1 MNYEFHVGDYVETYS
16 GAVGYIISIEDDA
29 FTWVNHTP
37 IRDGDD
43 VYSNV
48 EQRNF
53 YSSVKDLFVR
63 IGAYDFTKKEKKKIE
78 QLEKDLPIEM
88 KVGDKVAVMK
98 QYFDGNY
105 NTIIYSTKMIDK
117 INELVDAVNKLMDK
131 EDKND

>member
-53 YSSVKDLFVR
+53 YSSVKDLFARV
-63 IGAYDFTKKEKKKIE
+63 GAYDFTKKEKKKIE
-78 QLEKDLPIEM
+78 QLKKDLPLEM
-88 KVGDKVAVMK
+88 KVGDKVATMK
-98 QYFDGNY
+98 QYLDGNY

-117 INELVDAVNKLMDK
+117 INELVDAVNLLLDK
-131 EDKND
+131 STES

>member
-53 YSSVKDLFVR
+53 YSSVRDLFAR

-88 KVGDKVAVMK
+88 KVGDKVTIMK
-98 QYFDGNY
+98 QYSNGNY
-105 NTIIYSTKMIDK
+105 NTIIYNTKMIDK
-117 INELVDAVNKLMDK
+117 INEIVDAVNLLLDK
-131 EDKND
+131 STES

>member
-1 MNYEFHVGDYVETYS
+1 MNYEFHVGDYVETWS
-16 GAVGYIISIEDDA
+16 GAVGYIISVEDDA

-43 VYSNV
+43 VYFNV

-63 IGAYDFTKKEKKKIE
+63 IGAHDFTKKEKKIE
-78 QLEKDLPIEM
+78 NLTKPQWSMPVEDL
-88 KVGDKVAVMK
+88 
-98 QYFDGNY
+98 
-105 NTIIYSTKMIDK
+105 IDK

-131 EDKND
+131 ENKE

>member
-1 MNYEFHVGDYVETYS
+1 MNYEFHVGDYVETWS

-43 VYSNV
+43 AYFNV

-53 YSSVKDLFVR
+53 YSSVKDVFVR

-78 QLEKDLPIEM
+78 QLEKDLPVEM
-88 KVGDKVAVMK
+88 KVGDKVATMK

-117 INELVDAVNKLMDK
+117 INELVDAVNFLLDK
-131 EDKND
+131 STES

>member
-43 VYSNV
+43 VYFNV

-63 IGAYDFTKKEKKKIE
+63 IGAHDFTKKEKKIE
-78 QLEKDLPIEM
+78 NLTKPQWSMPVEDL
-88 KVGDKVAVMK
+88 
-98 QYFDGNY
+98 
-105 NTIIYSTKMIDK
+105 IDK
-117 INELVDAVNKLMDK
+117 INELVDAVNLLLDK
-131 EDKND
+131 STES

>member
-43 VYSNV
+43 VYFNV

-117 INELVDAVNKLMDK
+117 INEIVDAVNLLLDK
-131 EDKND
+131 STES

>member
-1 MNYEFHVGDYVETYS
+1 MNYEFHVGDYVETWS
-16 GAVGYIISIEDDA
+16 GAVGYIISVEDDA

-43 VYSNV
+43 VYFNV

-78 QLEKDLPIEM
+78 NLTKPQWSMPVEDL
-88 KVGDKVAVMK
+88 
-98 QYFDGNY
+98 
-105 NTIIYSTKMIDK
+105 IDK
-117 INELVDAVNKLMDK
+117 INELVDAVNLLLDK
-131 EDKND
+131 STES

>member
-37 IRDGDD
+37 IKDGDD
-43 VYSNV
+43 VYFNV

-63 IGAYDFTKKEKKKIE
+63 IGAYDFTKKEKKIKN
-78 QLEKDLPIEM
+78 LPCVTSTIDY
-88 KVGDKVAVMK
+88 GSNSWLIDKLVEAR
-98 QYFDGNY
+98 
-105 NTIIYSTKMIDK
+105 SK

-131 EDKND
+131 EDEE

>member
-16 GAVGYIISIEDDA
+16 GAVGYIISIEDNA

-43 VYSNV
+43 VYFNV

-53 YSSVKDLFVR
+53 YSSVRDLFAR

-78 QLEKDLPIEM
+78 MI
-88 KVGDKVAVMK
+88 
-98 QYFDGNY
+98 DGVD
-105 NTIIYSTKMIDK
+105 IDDPEDRCFIIDK
-117 INELVDAVNKLMDK
+117 INELVDTVNKLMDK
-131 EDKND
+131 EDSE

>member
-16 GAVGYIISIEDDA
+16 GAVGYIISVEDDA

-53 YSSVKDLFVR
+53 YSSVKDVFVR

-78 QLEKDLPIEM
+78 QLDKDLPVEGKYKDK
-88 KVGDKVAVMK
+88 KVMIK
-98 QYFDGNY
+98 QYLDDGYYTLVY
-105 NTIIYSTKMIDK
+105 NDKMIDK
-117 INELVDAVNKLMDK
+117 INELVDVVNLLLDK
-131 EDKND
+131 STES

>member
-53 YSSVKDLFVR
+53 YSSVKDMFAR

-78 QLEKDLPIEM
+78 PISDCNKHIFANAIKSDNQLVRVVSDDIL
-88 KVGDKVAVMK
+88 
-98 QYFDGNY
+98 N
-105 NTIIYSTKMIDK
+105 K
-117 INELVDAVNKLMDK
+117 INELVDAVNLLLDK
-131 EDKND
+131 STES

>member
-1 MNYEFHVGDYVETYS
+1 MSYEFHVGDYVETYS

-43 VYSNV
+43 VYFNV

-53 YSSVKDLFVR
+53 YSSVKDVFIR

-78 QLEKDLPIEM
+78 NLIINKTMFQYTGDGTSNTGADYTAVYENTKFQ
-88 KVGDKVAVMK
+88 DKV
-98 QYFDGNY
+98 
-105 NTIIYSTKMIDK
+105 IDK
-117 INELVDAVNKLMDK
+117 INELVDVVNLLLDK
-131 EDKND
+131 STES

>member
-37 IRDGDD
+37 IRDGDN

-53 YSSVKDLFVR
+53 YSSVKDMFAR

-78 QLEKDLPIEM
+78 QLEKALPIEI
-88 KVGDKVAVMK
+88 KVGDKVTIMK
-98 QYFDGNY
+98 QYFNGNY
-105 NTIIYSTKMIDK
+105 NTIIYNTKMIDK
-117 INELVDAVNKLMDK
+117 INEIVDAVNELRDK
-131 EDKND
+131 ENKE

>member
-16 GAVGYIISIEDDA
+16 GAVGYIISVEDDA

-53 YSSVKDLFVR
+53 YSSVRDLFARV
-63 IGAYDFTKKEKKKIE
+63 GAYDFTKKEKKKIE
-78 QLEKDLPIEM
+78 NLTKPQWSMPVEDL
-88 KVGDKVAVMK
+88 
-98 QYFDGNY
+98 
-105 NTIIYSTKMIDK
+105 IDK
-117 INELVDAVNKLMDK
+117 INELVDAVNFLLDK
-131 EDKND
+131 STES

>member
-16 GAVGYIISIEDDA
+16 GAVGYIISVEDDA

-43 VYSNV
+43 VYFNV

-78 QLEKDLPIEM
+78 NLTKPQWSMPVEDL
-88 KVGDKVAVMK
+88 
-98 QYFDGNY
+98 
-105 NTIIYSTKMIDK
+105 IDK
-117 INELVDAVNKLMDK
+117 INELVDAVNFLLDK
-131 EDKND
+131 STES

>member
-1 MNYEFHVGDYVETYS
+1 MNYEFHVGDYVETWS
-16 GAVGYIISIEDDA
+16 GAVGYIISVEDDA

-37 IRDGDD
+37 IRDGDNI
-43 VYSNV
+43 YYNV

-63 IGAYDFTKKEKKKIE
+63 IGTYDFTKKEKKKIE

-117 INELVDAVNKLMDK
+117 INELVDAVNLLLDK
-131 EDKND
+131 STES